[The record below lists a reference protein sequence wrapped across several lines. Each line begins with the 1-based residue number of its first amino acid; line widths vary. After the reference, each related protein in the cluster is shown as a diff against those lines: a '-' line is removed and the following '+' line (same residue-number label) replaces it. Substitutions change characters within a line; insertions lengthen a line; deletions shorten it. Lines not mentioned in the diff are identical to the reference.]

1 MSINKVIL
9 VGNLGSDPEMRTFQN
24 GGMITTV
31 NIATSERWT
40 DKNTGERKEHTEWHR
55 VVFSNRLAEIAG
67 QYLKKGSKI
76 YVEGSIRTR
85 KWQDQTGQDRYST
98 EIRAAEL
105 QMLDSRSQGQNNGN
119 GYGSP
124 ANAHGMVGSMNA
136 GNNQSYNHLNNQ
148 VSTSYNKRPAQPQP
162 MQQPM
167 QQGPGPINYPSNAIG
182 PQNPNATVIKPTMPP
197 GALTDDDIPF

>member
-24 GGMITTV
+24 GGAITTV

-55 VVFSNRLAEIAG
+55 VVFSNRLAEIAA

-85 KWQDQTGQDRYST
+85 KWQDSQTGQDRYST
-98 EIRAAEL
+98 EIRATEL
-105 QMLDSRSQGQNNGN
+105 QMLDSRSQGQNSGH
-119 GYGSP
+119 GSP

-136 GNNQSYNHLNNQ
+136 GNNQNYNHLNNQ
-148 VSTSYNKRPAQPQP
+148 PNTSYNKRPAQPQP
-162 MQQPM
+162 MQPQSM
-167 QQGPGPINYPSNAIG
+167 QQGPGPINYPSHAIG
-182 PQNPNATVIKPTMPP
+182 TQNPNAVVISPTTPP
-197 GALTDDDIPF
+197 GVLADDDIPF

>member
-24 GGMITTV
+24 GGAITTV

-55 VVFSNRLAEIAG
+55 VVFSNRLAEIAA

-85 KWQDQTGQDRYST
+85 KWQDSQTGQDRYST

-105 QMLDSRSQGQNNGN
+105 QMLDSRSQGQNS

-136 GNNQSYNHLNNQ
+136 GNNQSYNHLNNHAN
-148 VSTSYNKRPAQPQP
+148 TSYNKRPAQPQS
-162 MQQPM
+162 M
-167 QQGPGPINYPSNAIG
+167 QQGPGPINYPSHAIP
-182 PQNPNATVIKPTMPP
+182 PQNPNAVVINPTTPP
-197 GALTDDDIPF
+197 GALADDDIPF